1 MDLPPGLTTR
11 PLVPAD
17 AEAVRDLIAASE
29 LHDLGQVKIDL
40 EDIVGDWQ
48 RPSFT
53 IAEHSIGV
61 EADGALVAYAEVYA
75 GRFADAHVPPP
86 HRGRGIGTFLAQ
98 WTQDEARRQG
108 GTLVGMPVPRDGD
121 GDRLLTSLGYHVR
134 WTSWI
139 LELPAG
145 TAIEPQPI
153 PQGCAIRELCPGEER
168 TAYQLIEDAFSEWP
182 ERRPTKYEDWAAAAV
197 LRPGFER
204 WQMRLME
211 DGTRHGGRRQLRP
224 RLR

>member
-86 HRGRGIGTFLAQ
+86 PVVAASAPSSRSGRRTRP
-98 WTQDEARRQG
+98 D
-108 GTLVGMPVPRDGD
+108 
-121 GDRLLTSLGYHVR
+121 DRAAH
-134 WTSWI
+134 SW
-139 LELPAG
+139 
-145 TAIEPQPI
+145 
-153 PQGCAIRELCPGEER
+153 GCPSPR
-168 TAYQLIEDAFSEWP
+168 TATA
-182 ERRPTKYEDWAAAAV
+182 T
-197 LRPGFER
+197 GC
-204 WQMRLME
+204 
-211 DGTRHGGRRQLRP
+211 
-224 RLR
+224 